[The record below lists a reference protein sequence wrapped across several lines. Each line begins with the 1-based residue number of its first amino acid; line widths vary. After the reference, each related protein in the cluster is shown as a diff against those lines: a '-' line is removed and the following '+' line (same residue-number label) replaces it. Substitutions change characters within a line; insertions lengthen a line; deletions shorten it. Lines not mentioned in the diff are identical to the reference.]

1 MENAAIP
8 GFIEK
13 IYTAWRLGGG
23 ETFCRQGP
31 KVRYFFLDRSSTCLK
46 HSIYEAFYPVIGFE
60 SGFTGF

>member
-1 MENAAIP
+1 VVKHVAAR
-8 GFIEK
+8 GK
-13 IYTAWRLGGG
+13 
-23 ETFCRQGP
+23 